1 MKAVLMHSLIWIQI
15 GYMIGALAVFI
26 KGGTVI
32 IDGTFLVIP
41 LLFLLVFFKEEVVGL
56 LKL

>member
-1 MKAVLMHSLIWIQI
+1 MKTFLMHSLIWIQV
-15 GYMIGALAVFI
+15 GYMIGGLAIFI

-41 LLFLLVFFKEEVVGL
+41 LVLMLTVLKEEVL
-56 LKL
+56 NLIKL